1 MADYRS
7 CTRCGFKGELKN
19 YAALGEDKRYS
30 LCNTCWVETRE
41 GKFADIVIPFGETDL
56 QYVSFELS
64 PDDFE
69 RVLAFVGD
77 VMGMSPE
84 VAAGVREAK
93 VIPYLQQ
100 REKTQL
106 VCQR

>member
-1 MADYRS
+1 MVDYRS

-19 YAALGEDKRYS
+19 YMALGEEKRYS

-41 GKFADIVIPFGETDL
+41 GRFTNISIPFGVSEL

-64 PDDFE
+64 PSDFE
-69 RVLAFVGD
+69 HILAVVQEVVGLGD
-77 VMGMSPE
+77 EVMDGIR
-84 VAAGVREAK
+84 GAK
-93 VIPYLQQ
+93 IIPYMQQ
-100 REKTQL
+100 RDKTQL